1 MTKSLSLSLVS
12 IYLES
17 WRFHKGFL
25 KGQSLFE
32 GKPGSQRQNSGVGI
46 RMWCR
51 AVQYCWSCCACLI
64 SCPQFLLSSQAFL
77 RLMSTPLDVEYDK
90 PSAPHHSLHPN
101 PIYGLNSHLAKM
113 YMFKILSP
121 VHHMKW
127 WHLCTKIL
135 EDLTVVS
142 PNLKKNE
149 SYCKIHR
156 YHGTRNQ
163 GQQGHIVWQLHWNG
177 RILAAKIHQE
187 TRTSCTF
194 DMRATVRFIGVREKE
209 DRGPLFGTIT
219 LECCIGSQH
228 KPRNKD
234 IMHPW
239 QPEDK

>member
-1 MTKSLSLSLVS
+1 MTESLSLSLVS
-12 IYLES
+12 IYLEL

-25 KGQSLFE
+25 KGRSLSE
-32 GKPGSQRQNSGVGI
+32 GKPGSQRQNSGVGM

-51 AVQYCWSCCACLI
+51 AAQYCWSCCACLI

-77 RLMSTPLDVEYDK
+77 RLMSTPLVVEYDK

-101 PIYGLNSHLAKM
+101 PIYGLSSHLAKM

-127 WHLCTKIL
+127 WHLCTKML

-163 GQQGHIVWQLHWNG
+163 HHQGHIVWQLHWNG
-177 RILAAKIHQE
+177 RTLAAKIHQE
-187 TRTSCTF
+187 TRTSWTF

-209 DRGPLFGTIT
+209 DGPIIWNNYTGML
-219 LECCIGSQH
+219 H
-228 KPRNKD
+228 
-234 IMHPW
+234 W
-239 QPEDK
+239 QPT